1 MQIASEMLSDM
12 KRKPD
17 TKWWMSL
24 LNERKA
30 NSLGRKYILSKSNS
44 FEVFDVYSKTSF
56 EVPIYYLGS
65 S

>member
-12 KRKPD
+12 KRKPA
-17 TKWWMSL
+17 TKWWLSL

-30 NSLGRKYILSKSNS
+30 NSLGRKYILSNS

-56 EVPIYYLGS
+56 EVPIYYLDS